1 MSAERP
7 FRRVCV
13 FCGSASGAR
22 EEYAASARATA
33 QALVDHRLGLVY
45 GGGDVGL
52 MGEAANT
59 VLAAGG
65 EVLGVIPRRIVEME
79 VAHHG
84 LTELFIVETMHER
97 KAKMT
102 ELCDAFITMPGGIGT
117 MDELFE
123 SLTWAQL
130 GYHDKPNG
138 LLNVCGYYDPLL
150 GLLDHYVQEGFF
162 SEKTRSQLVVDD
174 DPHRLIERLQVRH
187 KSSAFAPGAV

>member
-1 MSAERP
+1 MGTAL
-7 FRRVCV
+7 
-13 FCGSASGAR
+13 
-22 EEYAASARATA
+22 TA
-33 QALVDHRLGLVY
+33 QGLGLVY

-52 MGEAANT
+52 MGETANT

-65 EVLGVIPRRIVEME
+65 EVLGVIPKRIVDME

-84 LTELFIVETMHER
+84 VTELFIVETMHER

-102 ELCDAFITMPGGIGT
+102 ELCDGFITMPGGIGS

-138 LLNVCGYYDPLL
+138 LLNVGGYYDRLL
-150 GLLDHYVQEGFF
+150 DLMDHYVEEGFL
-162 SEKTRSQLVVDD
+162 SKETRSQLVVDD
-174 DPHRLIERLQVRH
+174 DPVRLIESLRARH
-187 KSSAFAPGAV
+187 KDSVFDSGAA